1 MICYQQL
8 FRGIAVK
15 RQHSPD
21 DTILR
26 NPVQVWMFPRVSS
39 HCVDSDNTVSMNSRN
54 WNSQLEITITGK
66 HTQVAFLS
74 NNIPC
79 IPATKG
85 QLKKRHQVQEREWLI
100 KRRSPDSTWPPR
112 FGNNVTTLLWAET
125 DQTDWI
131 APIAQLYTK
140 DGFRKFKRSQIDPE
154 RVCQFIEQLV
164 FSGSLGISGSRSY
177 MSQILQCSTRFMCH
191 CEMFLSLASL
201 YFFFIDWHC
210 TCYEKLWDSLTRKK
224 QVPRK
229 KVDCLNFPLR
239 QKDPADRCAIHTNT
253 HMYYAVCTIQ
263 YAIYCAMLK
272 CHDRERTRPRWVDCG
287 NLELPF
293 IISRKHTSHH
303 TNR

>member
-1 MICYQQL
+1 M
-8 FRGIAVK
+8 K
-15 RQHSPD
+15 RQHLAGDILS
-21 DTILR
+21 TILR
-26 NPVQVWMFPRVSS
+26 NPVSVWIFPRDTSS

-66 HTQVAFLS
+66 HTQVAFLN

-79 IPATKG
+79 IPASKG
-85 QLKKRHQVQEREWLI
+85 QLKKRHQVQKREWLI

-177 MSQILQCSTRFMCH
+177 IKYYNVQHESCATD

-210 TCYEKLWDSLTRKK
+210 TCYERLWDSLTRKK
-224 QVPRK
+224 QIPRK

-239 QKDPADRCAIHTNT
+239 QKDPADRYAIHTCT
-253 HMYYAVCTIQ
+253 TQYALCNMQ

-272 CHDRERTRPRWVDCG
+272 CHARERTRPRWVDCR
-287 NLELPF
+287 NMELPF